1 MRIAFTKWSAFADNE
16 AGTLSGVSNFMNE
29 DLVLY
34 LHYLS
39 CFAATTWNNLFINY
53 FNPIKLL
60 LFNHTGPIN
69 FLMFHVSL
77 VYSDFV
83 NPVHLLGSKDATL
96 IEIVSNTSP
105 LVGLPDSPDYA
116 FIKNILENSDF

>member
-1 MRIAFTKWSAFADNE
+1 
-16 AGTLSGVSNFMNE
+16 
-29 DLVLY
+29 
-34 LHYLS
+34 
-39 CFAATTWNNLFINY
+39 
-53 FNPIKLL
+53 
-60 LFNHTGPIN
+60 
-69 FLMFHVSL
+69 MFHVSL